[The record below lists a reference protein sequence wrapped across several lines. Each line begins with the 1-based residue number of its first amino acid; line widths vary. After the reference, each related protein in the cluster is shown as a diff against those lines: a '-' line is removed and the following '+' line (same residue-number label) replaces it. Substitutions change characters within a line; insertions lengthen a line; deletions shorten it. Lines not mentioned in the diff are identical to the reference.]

1 MPSLLEIIERPA
13 HKAGTVIIIGIFTLL
28 IGAIIWACVSEI
40 DVVITA
46 SGSVQPV
53 GNLNVVKTYSGGTV
67 KSINVSEG
75 DFVEQGDVLIE
86 LDTEALEIDVNQL
99 EKQRKILE
107 SQRDIYT
114 KIIGGSDLSKIK
126 ISDYPDELKPYI
138 QAIIDENTGY
148 KNTLANLENEKKS
161 AEINRDIAQ
170 LQLEQYQST
179 GGTERQIKAQEL
191 SVQQYALAVDNAKL
205 QISNTKVQY
214 SSQVNSNISEIV
226 SKLDEIE
233 ANLEKYRLS
242 TEYQIITAPV
252 SGYVNSVGVN
262 TLGET
267 VTSAQQLVTIVPD
280 NTPNEM
286 ICYVKNTDIADVEL
300 GMEAEIKLEAYP
312 YNKYGTVKGT
322 VKDNTGEPVIGAS
335 VVQKGTSNG
344 IVTDID
350 GNFTLNV
357 PSNSTIVVSF
367 IGYKTIKQSVT
378 VNRNTTKNFFLE
390 ESTEVLNEVVVKAS
404 SQQAEANQCYHE
416 RRH

>member
-1 MPSLLEIIERPA
+1 MNNVLTEYVLKHSKRRDKELKYDFMPSLLEIIERPA
-13 HKAGTVIIIGIFTLL
+13 HKSGTVIIIGVFTLL
-28 IGAIIWACVSEI
+28 IGAIVWACVSEI

-86 LDTEALEIDVNQL
+86 LDTEALKIDVNQL

-126 ISDYPDELKPYI
+126 ISDYSDDMKPYI
-138 QAIIDENTGY
+138 QAILDSDTGY
-148 KNTLANLENEKKS
+148 RNSLANYENEKSS
-161 AEINRDIAQ
+161 AEINREIAEI
-170 LQLEQYQST
+170 QLEQYRIS
-179 GGTERQIKAQEL
+179 GSERQIRTQEL
-191 SVQQYALAVDNAKL
+191 SVRQYALEVENATL
-205 QISNTKVQY
+205 QISNAKSQY
-214 SSQVNSNISEIV
+214 AAQVNTNLSEINHT
-226 SKLDEIE
+226 LDEIG

-286 ICYVKNTDIADVEL
+286 LCYVKNTDIADVEL

-322 VKDNTGEPVIGAS
+322 VKYISPSSFANEQLGSVYIVKLELDSDNKNIRIISGLSGAVEIKTGRR
-335 VVQKGTSNG
+335 
-344 IVTDID
+344 
-350 GNFTLNV
+350 
-357 PSNSTIVVSF
+357 
-367 IGYKTIKQSVT
+367 T
-378 VNRNTTKNFFLE
+378 VMDYFLE
-390 ESTEVLNEVVVKAS
+390 PIIKGFGDSLKEK
-404 SQQAEANQCYHE
+404 
-416 RRH
+416 

>member
-1 MPSLLEIIERPA
+1 MNNTLTEYVLKHGKKRDKELKYDFMPSLLEIIERPA

-46 SGSVQPV
+46 SGSVQPI

-67 KSINVSEG
+67 KMINVSEG

-86 LDTEALEIDVNQL
+86 LDSEALKIDVDQLKNQ
-99 EKQRKILE
+99 QAILE
-107 SQRDIYT
+107 AQRDIYT

-126 ISDYPDELKPYI
+126 ISDYSDELKPYI
-138 QAIIDENTGY
+138 QVIIDENTGY

-191 SVQQYALAVDNAKL
+191 SVQQYALAVDNADL
-205 QISNTKVQY
+205 QISNTEVQY
-214 SSQVNSNISEIV
+214 SSQLNSNISEIG

-233 ANLEKYRLS
+233 TNLEKYRLS
-242 TEYQIITAPV
+242 TEYQNITAPV
-252 SGYVNSVGVN
+252 SGYVNSIGVN

-286 ICYVKNTDIADVEL
+286 LCYVKNTDIADVEL

-322 VKDNTGEPVIGAS
+322 VKYISPSSFANEQLGSVYIVKLEIDNSNENIRVISGLSGA
-335 VVQKGTSNG
+335 VEIK
-344 IVTDID
+344 TD
-350 GNFTLNV
+350 
-357 PSNSTIVVSF
+357 
-367 IGYKTIKQSVT
+367 KRT
-378 VNRNTTKNFFLE
+378 VMDYFLE
-390 ESTEVLNEVVVKAS
+390 PIVKGFGESLKEK
-404 SQQAEANQCYHE
+404 
-416 RRH
+416 

>member
-107 SQRDIYT
+107 SQRDIYK
-114 KIIGGSDLSKIK
+114 KIIGGSDLSAVK
-126 ISDYPDELKPYI
+126 ISDYSDDMKPYI
-138 QAIIDENTGY
+138 QAILDSDTGY
-148 KNTLANLENEKKS
+148 RNSLANYENEKSS
-161 AEINRDIAQ
+161 AEINREIAEI
-170 LQLEQYQST
+170 QLEQYRIS
-179 GGTERQIKAQEL
+179 GSERQIRTQEL
-191 SVQQYALAVDNAKL
+191 SVQQFTLEVSNAEL
-205 QISNTKVQY
+205 QLSNTKAQY
-214 SSQVNSNISEIV
+214 SLQVNSNISDIN
-226 SKLDEIE
+226 SKIDEINT
-233 ANLEKYRLS
+233 NLEKYRLS
-242 TEYQIITAPV
+242 TEYQNITAPV

-267 VTSAQQLVTIVPD
+267 VTAAQQLVTIVPD

-322 VKDNTGEPVIGAS
+322 VKYISPSSFANEQLGSVYIVKLELDNGNENIRVISGLSGAVEIKTG
-335 VVQKGTSNG
+335 KR
-344 IVTDID
+344 
-350 GNFTLNV
+350 
-357 PSNSTIVVSF
+357 
-367 IGYKTIKQSVT
+367 T
-378 VNRNTTKNFFLE
+378 VMDYFLE
-390 ESTEVLNEVVVKAS
+390 PIIKGFGESLKEK
-404 SQQAEANQCYHE
+404 
-416 RRH
+416 